1 MIKKGEHL
9 EGVEPINEK
18 LVKNEEFF
26 EIIKNKFKLD
36 DNIVLYLKKI
46 INGRNVYDKSGYS
59 GSSTIIVNKDE
70 NNTNEFVIKF
80 QKRGLLKNEFISYN
94 YFYKHY
100 MASKP
105 IKYFNC
111 GEYELMIVEKNNM
124 ITAGHYFN
132 NYQQI
137 SKYFGKKLRKFHSM
151 NLIDDNFTKEEKEIF
166 RNKYKNIF
174 NEAINNETGL
184 KYLSMYMDDYDY
196 ESMKK
201 YLIDNR
207 NILFDD
213 IVLVHG
219 DFNPNNIFVDDKRIK
234 MIDFKDS
241 GFVDRHYDIFWTMFM
256 IIIFSGILTD
266 KKSIVECEKIFLD
279 SYGRDLVDEKKLEYF
294 KKFCCLYWKQHD
306 EITRINIL

>member
-18 LVKNEEFF
+18 LINNKEFF
-26 EIIKNKFKLD
+26 EIIKNRFKLD
-36 DNIVLYLKKI
+36 DNIVAYLKKI

-59 GSSTIIVNKDE
+59 GSSTIIVNKDI

-80 QKRGLLKNEFISYN
+80 QKKGLLKNEFISYN
-94 YFYKHY
+94 YFYKHS
-100 MASKP
+100 MTTKP
-105 IKYFNC
+105 IKYFCC

-124 ITAGHYFN
+124 LTAGYYFD

-137 SKYFGKKLRKFHSM
+137 SIYFGEELRKFHNM
-151 NLIDDNFTKEEKEIF
+151 NLIDGNFTIEEKEIF
-166 RNKYKNIF
+166 RNKYKNSF
-174 NEAINNETGL
+174 KEAINNDIGL

-201 YLIDNR
+201 YLIKNK

-219 DFNPNNIFVDDKRIK
+219 DFNPNNIFVGDEKIK

-279 SYGRDLVDEKKLEYF
+279 SYGRDLVDEKKLDYF